1 MMSSQR
7 PYDVIP
13 VLDTGIQV
21 AHKQTSIESG
31 YNVSDE
37 IAERLDPSVKHWD
50 DSSPTS
56 YRDSFAV
63 SHPLTRDPANKQRD
77 DGCRLAINIKKFTK

>member
-1 MMSSQR
+1 MTVVSQVA

-50 DSSPTS
+50 DTLL
-56 YRDSFAV
+56 V
-63 SHPLTRDPANKQRD
+63 ETL
-77 DGCRLAINIKKFTK
+77 L

>member
-1 MMSSQR
+1 MTIWIQEKEWCHPSS
-7 PYDVIP
+7 PFGVIR
-13 VLDTGIQV
+13 VADTGIQV

-50 DSSPTS
+50 DTLL
-56 YRDSFAV
+56 V
-63 SHPLTRDPANKQRD
+63 ETL
-77 DGCRLAINIKKFTK
+77 L